1 MAKYG
6 GVMEFLYFR
15 TFKLK
20 GVVEMRFQHAKMIV
34 YILKTYEHD

>member
-20 GVVEMRFQHAKMIV
+20 GVVKMWFQHANTIV
-34 YILKTYEHD
+34 YIPKTYEHY